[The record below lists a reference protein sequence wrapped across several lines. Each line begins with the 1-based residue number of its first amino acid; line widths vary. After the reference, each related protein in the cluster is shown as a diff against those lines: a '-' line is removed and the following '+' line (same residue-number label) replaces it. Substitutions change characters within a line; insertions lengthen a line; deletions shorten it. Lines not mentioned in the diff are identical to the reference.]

1 MENEPNAAL
10 MADAFRDF
18 GQSPSMWMWMGV
30 TAVIGIVFLKA
41 YEWMIIRKTMVQS
54 AALTDF
60 KDNKTMNAKIVKISF
75 VITMLIIALAVLCGS
90 SVAYAE
96 TVMIGG
102 KPVGITI
109 GAKGLVVIETTKVI
123 TDDGAKNPTEG
134 KLLKGDI
141 LKTVNGKEVFTVS
154 DLRKS
159 VTEKK
164 CTVNVERKGET
175 LSFEFTPALEALTK
189 EYKLGLY
196 VKEEVSGIGTISF
209 VKKDGTYG
217 ALGHRISDPET
228 GLTFEYQSGYIYDAE
243 VNGAKIG
250 DKNAPGELKGRFNN
264 NLRLKV

>member
-1 MENEPNAAL
+1 
-10 MADAFRDF
+10 
-18 GQSPSMWMWMGV
+18 
-30 TAVIGIVFLKA
+30 
-41 YEWMIIRKTMVQS
+41 
-54 AALTDF
+54 
-60 KDNKTMNAKIVKISF
+60 MNAKIVKISF

-164 CTVNVERKGET
+164 CTVNIERKGET
-175 LSFEFTPALEALTK
+175 FFDGCPVFSETESADAARLFISAAFLDISGNIR
-189 EYKLGLY
+189 KL
-196 VKEEVSGIGTISF
+196 VSKI
-209 VKKDGTYG
+209 
-217 ALGHRISDPET
+217 HRKP
-228 GLTFEYQSGYIYDAE
+228 F
-243 VNGAKIG
+243 
-250 DKNAPGELKGRFNN
+250 LK
-264 NLRLKV
+264 